1 MHRCLYV
8 VWSGILGLA
17 VTTPSQR
24 NRKPPTFCCVL
35 TLDAQRA
42 DELIN
47 EVDFQVVHVQAL
59 GVVPLIASIVD
70 GDIQPPTATAME
82 QKSAHLSQAI
92 MTLSSS

>member
-17 VTTPSQR
+17 VITPSQR
-24 NRKPPTFCCVL
+24 HRKPPTFCVL

-47 EVDFQVVHVQAL
+47 QVDFQVVHVQAL

-70 GDIQPPTATAME
+70 
-82 QKSAHLSQAI
+82 
-92 MTLSSS
+92 